1 MGLCLDAC
9 EARASSIIDIMKIF
23 IGADHRGFYLK
34 EILKNY
40 LEEQGHNIFDLGNN
54 IYDENDDYPD
64 FASAVAKKVSENLED
79 RGIVICRSGVGV
91 DIVAN
96 KFKGVR
102 SILAFDAKQTILSRQ
117 DDDTNVLSLAA
128 DFISEEKAK
137 EILDV
142 WLKTDFSGEEKN
154 KRRLE
159 KIEKIEDN
167 IN

>member
-1 MGLCLDAC
+1 
-9 EARASSIIDIMKIF
+9 MKIF

-34 EILKNY
+34 EVLRNY
-40 LEEQGHNIFDLGNN
+40 LQEQGYNVSDLGNN

-64 FASAVAKKVSENLED
+64 FASIVAKAVSREPES

-102 SILAFDAKQTILSRQ
+102 SVLGFDTKQAILSRN

-128 DFISEEKAK
+128 DFVSEEKAK
-137 EILDV
+137 EILDA
-142 WLKTDFSGEEKN
+142 WLKTEFSGAEKN
-154 KRRLE
+154 KRR
-159 KIEKIEDN
+159 IEKIEGFL
-167 IN
+167 